1 MFLMRFSYFS
11 NTSDLQRKNSGLLA
25 KFFRRSYR
33 NSFYVAGPI
42 FWEKVFLEKIFF
54 VLHIFSTFNKII
66 AVFGWN
72 ILSRLWELQP
82 TCSEEHSEEIFIEK
96 DLRKVCWKMGK
107 TFQKFR
113 QKFSLGLP
121 KLHFTYPEEHPE
133 EIFFWNEKSKQAF
146 RRKKYRTF
154 GQKISQGCQSSIK
167 KKQRNNILREKMIF
181 WENVF
186 FKKYFRT
193 QRGKFHIFGA
203 NSRQV
208 VKACPEKQFEKSA
221 LWTRKQELKLE
232 IKRQFSGFKS
242 KTFVANFK
250 SKIYMSRGAS

>member
-133 EIFFWNEKSKQAF
+133 EIFFWNEKSKKAF

-154 GQKISQGCQSSIK
+154 GQKISQGCQSSIQKNRGTIFCGK
-167 KKQRNNILREKMIF
+167 KWFFEKTSF
-181 WENVF
+181 LKN
-186 FKKYFRT
+186 
-193 QRGKFHIFGA
+193 IFGLKGGNFIFLA
-203 NSRQV
+203 QTLGRLSKHVPKSNSRKV
-208 VKACPEKQFEKSA
+208 LCG
-221 LWTRKQELKLE
+221 QENK
-232 IKRQFSGFKS
+232 
-242 KTFVANFK
+242 N
-250 SKIYMSRGAS
+250 

>member
-107 TFQKFR
+107 TFQKFG

-133 EIFFWNEKSKQAF
+133 EIFFGTKNRKRHFGEKNIELLA
-146 RRKKYRTF
+146 RRLVR
-154 GQKISQGCQSSIK
+154 
-167 KKQRNNILREKMIF
+167 
-181 WENVF
+181 
-186 FKKYFRT
+186 
-193 QRGKFHIFGA
+193 
-203 NSRQV
+203 V
-208 VKACPEKQFEKSA
+208 VKAAFKKTEEQYFAGKNDF
-221 LWTRKQELKLE
+221 LRKRL
-232 IKRQFSGFKS
+232 F
-242 KTFVANFK
+242 
-250 SKIYMSRGAS
+250 